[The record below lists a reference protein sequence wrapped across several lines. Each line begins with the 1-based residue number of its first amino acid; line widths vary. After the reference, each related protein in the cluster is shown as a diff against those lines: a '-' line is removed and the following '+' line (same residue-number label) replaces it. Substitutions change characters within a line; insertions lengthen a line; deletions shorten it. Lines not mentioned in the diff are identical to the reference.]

1 VSVVVVAG
9 VVAVVSVVV
18 VDAVV
23 EAPGAGVVA
32 TTSSRF
38 LHAARLVQSAIA
50 LAARRSFWC
59 AIGFSIGT
67 EE

>member
-1 VSVVVVAG
+1 
-9 VVAVVSVVV
+9 
-18 VDAVV
+18 VV